1 MILESNHSKE
11 AIQEITKT
19 QFNGKDPQLVEKIL
33 MALTLLELLAQEKIE
48 FVFKGG
54 TCLLLLLKTPRRFSI
69 DLDLIITKRDDLL
82 ATLKKICEGSKLFTR
97 YEEDVRAG
105 SKIPKAHYKVFYQS
119 FVSGKE
125 SYVLIDIIEDR
136 YPYPSIQESEIKP
149 NYFKLNDSILK
160 VKTPTIDGILGDKL
174 TAFAPRTTG
183 ILLGKNKEMEIAKQ
197 LFDIASLFDH
207 ATSLEEIRKTFNL
220 VAKKEIAYRELKIN
234 EVEVLNDTFEASM
247 VIALQGSHR
256 PEVHIELQKGTSS
269 LKNYIFESFGPAQ
282 IHVSASKV
290 AYLCQLLLKDQ
301 KAISYFKNED
311 LSKETITNPNY
322 NKLNK
327 IKKVSP
333 EAFYYWKHTID
344 LFGNE

>member
-1 MILESNHSKE
+1 MILKSNHSKE

-19 QFNGKDPQLVEKIL
+19 HFKGKDPQLVEKIL

-69 DLDLIITKRDDLL
+69 DLDLIVTKRDDLL
-82 ATLKKICEGSKLFTR
+82 ATLTKLCTGSTLFTR
-97 YEEDVRAG
+97 FEEDVRAE

-125 SYVLIDIIEDR
+125 SYVLIDIIEDNS
-136 YPYPSIQESEIKP
+136 PYPNTQDSEIKP
-149 NYFKLNDSILK
+149 SYFQINNSILK

-207 ATSLEEIRKTFNL
+207 ATSLEEIRKTYNL
-220 VAKKEIAYRELKIN
+220 VAKKEIAYRELAVGEI
-234 EVEVLNDTFEASM
+234 EVLNDTFEASM
-247 VIALQGSHR
+247 IIALQGNHS
-256 PEVHIELQKGTSS
+256 PEIHSELQRGTSS
-269 LKNYIFESFGPAQ
+269 LKNYIFESFGPVQ
-282 IHVSASKV
+282 IQVCASKV
-290 AYLCQLLLKDQ
+290 AYLCQLLLKYQ
-301 KAISYFKNED
+301 KAITYFKNED
-311 LSKETITNPNY
+311 LSKETIANADY
-322 NKLNK
+322 NRLNK

-333 EAFYYWKHTID
+333 EAFFYWKMAVELI
-344 LFGNE
+344 

>member
-19 QFNGKDPQLVEKIL
+19 QFKGKDPQLVEKIL

-69 DLDLIITKRDDLL
+69 DLDLIVTKRDDLL
-82 ATLKKICEGSKLFTR
+82 ATLTKICAGSKLFTHF
-97 YEEDVRAG
+97 EEDVRVE

-125 SYVLIDIIEDR
+125 SYVLIDVIEDVS
-136 YPYPSIQESEIKP
+136 PYPNIQDSEIKP
-149 NYFKLNDSILK
+149 NYFQLNDSIFK
-160 VKTPTIDGILGDKL
+160 VKTPTVDGILGDKL

-197 LFDIASLFDH
+197 LFDVASLFDH

-220 VAKKEIAYRELKIN
+220 VAKKEIAYRELMVG
-234 EVEVLNDTFEASM
+234 EFEVLNDTFEASM
-247 VIALQGSHR
+247 VIALQGTHL
-256 PEVHIELQKGTSS
+256 PAMHTELQKGTSN
-269 LKNYIFESFGPAQ
+269 LRNYIFENFGPAQ
-282 IHVSASKV
+282 IHICASKV
-290 AYLCQLLLKDQ
+290 AYLCQLLLKNQ
-301 KAISYFKNED
+301 KTITYFNNED
-311 LSKETITNPNY
+311 LSKETIANPDY

-333 EAFYYWKHTID
+333 EAFFYWKIAVE
-344 LFGNE
+344 LI

>member
-19 QFNGKDPQLVEKIL
+19 QFKGKDPQLVEKIL
-33 MALTLLELLAQEKIE
+33 MALTLLELLAQEKTD

-69 DLDLIITKRDDLL
+69 DLDLIVSKRDNLL
-82 ATLKKICEGSKLFTR
+82 ATLTKICDGSKLFTR
-97 YEEDVRAG
+97 LEEDVRVE
-105 SKIPKAHYKVFYQS
+105 SKIPKAHYKIFYQS

-125 SYVLIDIIEDR
+125 SYVLIDIIEDSS
-136 YPYPSIQESEIKP
+136 PYPNTQDSEIKP
-149 NYFKLNDSILK
+149 SYFQLDDSILK
-160 VKTPTIDGILGDKL
+160 VKTPTVDGILGDKL

-220 VAKKEIAYRELKIN
+220 IAKKEIAYRELIIS
-234 EVEVLNDTFEASM
+234 EAEVLNDTFDASM
-247 VIALQGSHR
+247 IIALQGAHSAAIHT
-256 PEVHIELQKGTSS
+256 ELQKGTSS

-282 IHVSASKV
+282 IHICASKV

-301 KAISYFKNED
+301 SAITYFKNED
-311 LSKETITNPNY
+311 LSKETIANPVY

-333 EAFYYWKHTID
+333 EAFYYWKMAVD
-344 LFGNE
+344 LI